1 MKNIRKTI
9 KAIANRRRIKMLEK
23 EYRTSNRLLIASR
36 RRLGELNHQYAYAAS
51 AGGYYALDLNYL
63 DSDIARANEAIRE
76 LKENLENLTARL
88 TALRA

>member
-23 EYRTSNRLLIASR
+23 EYRTSNRLLIASY

-63 DSDIARANEAIRE
+63 DSDIARANEAIHE
-76 LKENLENLTARL
+76 LKKNLENLTARL
-88 TALRA
+88 TAFRA

>member
-23 EYRTSNRLLIASR
+23 EYRTSNRLLIASY

-63 DSDIARANEAIRE
+63 DGDITRVNETIHE
-76 LKENLENLTARL
+76 LKENIKNLTARL
-88 TALRA
+88 AALRA